1 MVEVERNAF
10 ETMMSL
16 GEAFIQKP
24 DLELQSFS
32 RGHWQFLG
40 LRE

>member
-24 DLELQSFS
+24 DLKLQSFS